1 MLYRSDFQ
9 VLGKGQWGSLGHCCS
24 APDGFYYWMEDRK
37 VWRWL
42 GTREAVLWAIL
53 NRTNSTDLVGS
64 ARTPAWDI
72 EADMQNASYVIF
84 WCTAPLIYISI
95 YIFWWTLC
103 SFWNFHLFLFLCDNS
118 KLEVLFCLFYI
129 FTVGICH
136 FIKGGCCCEYTLVLL
151 GFFWSPQRRIPKG
164 RTCASLRLSPCSLQG
179 FTLRKKYLLQK
190 LRDGPGK
197 ILYWEVVRERVL
209 KSTERFFNSGV

>member
-1 MLYRSDFQ
+1 MRLAGTLLFSTGWLLLLNGGQEGLKVAGNKGSRSVSHSQPHKFNRSCWKCENPCVRYRSGYAKCF
-9 VLGKGQWGSLGHCCS
+9 LC
-24 APDGFYYWMEDRK
+24 
-37 VWRWL
+37 
-42 GTREAVLWAIL
+42 T
-53 NRTNSTDLVGS
+53 
-64 ARTPAWDI
+64 
-72 EADMQNASYVIF
+72 F